1 MNYMG
6 FRRLVRY
13 LRKLPVSKVNNRC
26 PECNG
31 ELKPTY
37 SPLVGFCPKCMR
49 QVRYK
54 KIIKENK

>member
-1 MNYMG
+1 MG
-6 FRRLVRY
+6 FRRLVRN
-13 LRKLPVSKVNNRC
+13 LRKLPVSKEDNRC

-37 SPLVGFCPKCMR
+37 SSQVGFCPRCIK

-54 KIIKENK
+54 EK

>member
-1 MNYMG
+1 MG
-6 FRRLVRY
+6 FRQLVRN
-13 LRKLPVSKVNNRC
+13 LRKLPEGKVNNCC

-49 QVRYK
+49 HVRYK
-54 KIIKENK
+54 EK

>member
-1 MNYMG
+1 MG
-6 FRRLVRY
+6 FRQLVRY
-13 LRKLPVSKVNNRC
+13 LRKLPVSKVDNRC

-37 SPLVGFCPKCMR
+37 SSLVGFCPKCMR

-54 KIIKENK
+54 EK